1 MSDCRTPVWGESNE
15 HWHNHYFHGMMHPER
30 MRMVP
35 PERMNSMRLGKFAE
49 LDEMVER
56 DDDADEGLT
65 EELGLTLEMRAL
77 SAMVKSMLANGKVIR
92 SMYAGTERWM
102 SEFVS
107 LDVMS
112 WSKNEIIPP
121 LFEVLMIDSDTH
133 CDYSDDEAIE
143 STKRVVDLGS
153 ITAIW
158 KWRS

>member
-77 SAMVKSMLANGKVIR
+77 SATVKSMLANGKVIR

-102 SEFVS
+102 SEFIS

-153 ITAIW
+153 ITTIW

>member
-65 EELGLTLEMRAL
+65 EELGVTLEMRAL
-77 SAMVKSMLANGKVIR
+77 SATVKSMLANGKVIR

-107 LDVMS
+107 LDVIS

-153 ITAIW
+153 ITTIW

>member
-1 MSDCRTPVWGESNE
+1 MSDCRTPVWGKSNE

-35 PERMNSMRLGKFAE
+35 PERMNSMPLGKFAE
-49 LDEMVER
+49 LDG

-77 SAMVKSMLANGKVIR
+77 SATVKSMLANGKVIR

-107 LDVMS
+107 LDVIS

-153 ITAIW
+153 ITTIW